1 MASTGRD
8 VDLAADTFPKVPHRR
23 RGPVAQH
30 GAGTAGDQRG
40 NPPAAHRDHGMADRV
55 DAVVEPVQVLG
66 RDEPLNRRG
75 GEPESKQ
82 LLAPYYPLLPRR

>member
-1 MASTGRD
+1 
-8 VDLAADTFPKVPHRR
+8 
-23 RGPVAQH
+23 
-30 GAGTAGDQRG
+30 
-40 NPPAAHRDHGMADRV
+40 MADRV